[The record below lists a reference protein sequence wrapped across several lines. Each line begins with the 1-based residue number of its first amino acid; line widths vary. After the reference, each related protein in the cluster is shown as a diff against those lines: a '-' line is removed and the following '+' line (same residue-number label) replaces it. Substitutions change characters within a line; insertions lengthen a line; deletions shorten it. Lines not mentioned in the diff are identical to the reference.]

1 MEPQYEILSNTFKT
15 LINPNARLRKLGDGY
30 LWAEGTTWVP
40 DSAEAGGGYLLWS
53 DIPNDRMLRWSESD
67 GTTIFRQPCG
77 YTNGHTLD
85 RENRLVSAEHGGR
98 RISRTELD
106 GTVVNLVDNYEGK
119 KLNSPN
125 DLIVKSDGSIWFTDP
140 PYEILTDRQG
150 HKAAPELGA
159 NYVFRLWPD
168 TGTIEI
174 MIDDFDMPNGIAF
187 SPDESILYVADTG
200 YELDSPE
207 ASIHAFDA
215 SSGGTLSNHRI
226 YAKPTPGKSDGFR
239 VDTHGNVWTSA
250 GDSVQVFNPAG
261 ELLGK
266 ILTPDRNANLDF
278 GGPNGTTLFIG
289 VNAEAYSIEVNAQRA
304 ARPK

>member
-1 MEPQYEILSNTFKT
+1 MEPQYEILSNAFKM
-15 LINPNARLRKLGDGY
+15 LIDPNARLRKLGDGY

-140 PYEILTDRQG
+140 PYGILSDRQG
-150 HKAAPELGA
+150 HKADSELGA
-159 NYVFRLWPD
+159 NYVFRFWPD
-168 TGTIEI
+168 NGTIEI

-215 SSGGTLSNHRI
+215 SSSGTLSNHRI

-239 VDTHGNVWTSA
+239 VDTNGNVWTSA

-304 ARPK
+304 ARP

>member
-1 MEPQYEILSNTFKT
+1 MEPQYEILSNAFKT

-98 RISRTELD
+98 RISRTEHD

-125 DLIVKSDGSIWFTDP
+125 DLVVKSDGSIWFTDP
-140 PYEILTDRQG
+140 PYGILSDRQG
-150 HKAAPELGA
+150 HKADSELGG

-200 YELDSPE
+200 YELDSPG

-215 SSGGTLSNHRI
+215 SSSGTLSNHRI

-261 ELLGK
+261 GLLGK

-304 ARPK
+304 TRP

>member
-1 MEPQYEILSNTFKT
+1 MEPQYEILSNVFKT

-140 PYEILTDRQG
+140 PYGILSDRQG
-150 HKAAPELGA
+150 HKADSELGA

-215 SSGGTLSNHRI
+215 SSSGTLSNHRI

-261 ELLGK
+261 GLLGK

-304 ARPK
+304 TRP

>member
-150 HKAAPELGA
+150 HKADSELGA